1 MITFV
6 RASVHLILLVRI
18 IPVQGCNQ
26 MNLINDCIP
35 MVCFILILVFYYR
48 KNLIMSQSLKRPST
62 DIRTDQDS
70 EGTRWSMASLVDLL
84 DEELEDMNDAEEHLY
99 DSYDRIERAALSEDF
114 ARIKLTQ
121 YLQGLE
127 DKDDRLVNFPVRV
140 NIELDA
146 LEAWKALNP
155 RSGRFEKQD
164 QEVIAKVVTWLDRI
178 SLYQIET
185 MTLGISMGPII
196 ATKEQE
202 LRQELLPWIAKKHF
216 LDNNND
222 QERLAEFGGENLRC
236 KLLFDTYA
244 RIKLSLIKRA
254 EIMDEIEE
262 LQYKINRLTATNR
275 LVSHDSPIRL
285 YITQLQNRL
294 HYLSNARESANYP

>member
-1 MITFV
+1 
-6 RASVHLILLVRI
+6 
-18 IPVQGCNQ
+18 
-26 MNLINDCIP
+26 
-35 MVCFILILVFYYR
+35 
-48 KNLIMSQSLKRPST
+48 MSQGFKRPSA
-62 DIRTDQDS
+62 DIRIDQDS
-70 EGTRWSMASLVDLL
+70 EGTRWLMASLVDLL
-84 DEELEDMNDAEEHLY
+84 DGELEAINDAEEHLY

-121 YLQGLE
+121 YLQELE
-127 DKDDRLVNFPVRV
+127 DKDGRLVNFPVRV

-164 QEVIAKVVTWLDRI
+164 QEVIDKVVAWLDRI
-178 SLYQIET
+178 SLHQIET
-185 MTLGISMGPII
+185 MTLGIHMGPII

-216 LDNNND
+216 LDNDND
-222 QERLAEFGGENLRC
+222 LERLAEFGGETLRC
-236 KLLFDTYA
+236 KLLSDTYA

-254 EIMDEIEE
+254 EIMNEVEE
-262 LQYKINRLTATNR
+262 LKYKISRLTANNR
-275 LVSHDSPIRL
+275 MVSHDSPIRL

-294 HYLSNARESANYP
+294 HYLSNARESASYP